1 MADANSGFWACDTDE
16 GGRRR
21 IEDYA
26 LIGDTETAA
35 LVSRTGSIDWLCWP
49 RFDSEASLCAL
60 LGDGGNG
67 YWRIA
72 PTAPATRT
80 ERRYRGDT
88 LILEQL
94 VETDSGSVLITDF
107 MPVRGKNSD
116 LIRIVE
122 GRSGTVAI
130 RSVLDLRFEY
140 GQLRPLLRKI
150 DDRQVSA
157 LAGPHAVVLR
167 SDRKLACDSGSIDCD
182 FELSEGQQASF
193 VLTYFPSHLEL
204 PDPVD
209 SAEALKQTQRY
220 WSDWA
225 GKCTYAGQYR
235 DLVVRSM
242 ITLKALTYQP
252 TGGTVAA
259 ATSSLPE
266 APGGERNW
274 DYRYCWLRDA
284 AFMLLSFIHAGYSDE
299 ACAWRDWLLR
309 AVAGEAQN
317 VRPLY
322 RVDGD
327 RGILEIEAD
336 WLAGFNGATPVRFG
350 NAAHD
355 QLQMDVFGEVIDT
368 FHLARRHVLK
378 PREESFELQRRML
391 RALESR
397 WRERDSGFW
406 EVRSEPQHFVHS
418 KALAWAAFDRAVRSF
433 GDHVDDETIRRWASV
448 RDEIRSD
455 VMERGVDRQRSC
467 FVRAYGSKALDATAL
482 LLPLIG
488 FVEPKDPLA
497 IGTVEAI
504 ERELMSGGLVH
515 RYDPKVAPDGI
526 DSSEGAFLA
535 CSFWLVDNYHLQG
548 RSDDARALFERLSGL
563 ANDVGLLSEQYST
576 SEDRLLGN
584 FPQALSHVAFV
595 NSALNLSETRG
606 PAEERL
612 GLHE

>member
-1 MADANSGFWACDTDE
+1 MADTNSDFWACDTDDR
-16 GGRRR
+16 GRRR

-35 LVSRTGSIDWLCWP
+35 MVSRTGSIDWLCWP

-72 PTAPATRT
+72 PTAQTKKT
-80 ERRYRGDT
+80 DRRYRGDT
-88 LILEQL
+88 LVLEQL
-94 VETDSGSVLITDF
+94 VETHSGSVLLTDF
-107 MPVRGKNSD
+107 MPLRGEASD
-116 LIRIVE
+116 VIRIVE
-122 GRSGTVAI
+122 GRSGTVAM

-150 DDRQVSA
+150 DDREVSA

-167 SDRKLACDSGSIDCD
+167 SDRKLTCESGSIECD
-182 FELSEGQQASF
+182 FELSEGEQASF
-193 VLTYFPSHLEL
+193 VLTYYQSHLEL
-204 PDPVD
+204 PEPVD
-209 SAEALKQTQRY
+209 ALEALRQTQRY

-225 GKCTYAGQYR
+225 AKCTYAGPYR

-266 APGGERNW
+266 NPGGERNW

-284 AFMLLSFIHAGYSDE
+284 AFMLLSFIHAGYSEE
-299 ACAWRDWLLR
+299 ACAWRNWLLR
-309 AVAGEAQN
+309 AVAGETEN

-336 WLAGFNGATPVRFG
+336 WLPGFNGATPVRFG

-355 QLQMDVFGEVIDT
+355 QLQIDSFGEVIDT
-368 FHLARRHVLK
+368 FDLARRHVLE
-378 PREESFELQRRML
+378 PREESLELQFRML
-391 RALESR
+391 AALETR

-406 EVRSEPQHFVHS
+406 EVRSSPQHFVHS
-418 KALAWAAFDRAVRSF
+418 KALAWTAFDRAVRSF
-433 GDHVDDETIRRWASV
+433 GDHVDEQTVRRWAEV

-515 RYDPKVAPDGI
+515 RYKPEVAPDGLPGG
-526 DSSEGAFLA
+526 EGAFLA

-548 RSDDARALFERLSGL
+548 RSEDARALFERLAGL
-563 ANDVGLLSEQYST
+563 ANDVGLFSEEYST
-576 SEDRLLGN
+576 NEDRLLGN

-595 NSALNLSETRG
+595 NSALNLSEARG

-612 GLHE
+612 SLHE